1 MMTSMTALIADDEPL
16 LRHHLNRMLADV
28 WPELE
33 VVALVGDG
41 QQALTSIEQLQPDI
55 VFLDIRMPELDGIA
69 VAKQLNRGGYRPTIV
84 FVTAYDEYA
93 VKAFEQQAIDYLMK
107 PLSEARLIDTFQRIK
122 ARQQPTV
129 SPPDVGALLSQLQ
142 ALSKPAQ
149 PQYLQWIRAA
159 LGDDIHLISV
169 NDVLYFKAEE
179 KYVTV
184 HTLAK
189 KEFLIRMSLKELLA
203 QLDPERFWQ
212 IHRASV
218 VNVAAIEKVQKDFT
232 GRMSVTVGE
241 QKLPV
246 SRGSQH
252 LFKGM

>member
-1 MMTSMTALIADDEPL
+1 MTSAMTALIADDEPL
-16 LRHHLNRMLADV
+16 LRHHLNRLLADI

-41 QQALTSIEQLQPDI
+41 QQALSSIEALKPDV

-69 VAKQLNRGGYRPTIV
+69 VAKQLNRSDYCPTLV

-107 PLSEARLIDTFQRIK
+107 PLNEKRLMETCQRIK
-122 ARQQPTV
+122 ARQQTT
-129 SPPDVGALLSQLQ
+129 STPDLGALLAQLQ
-142 ALSKPAQ
+142 AISTPKKP

-159 LGDDIHLISV
+159 SGEEIHLISV
-169 NDVLYFKAEE
+169 ADVLYFKAEE
-179 KYVTV
+179 KYVVV
-184 HTLAK
+184 HSKHNKT
-189 KEFLIRMSLKELLA
+189 FLIRMSLKELLV
-203 QLDPERFWQ
+203 QLDPEQFWQ

-218 VNVAAIEKVQKDFT
+218 VNVAAIERVQKDFT
-232 GRMSVTVGE
+232 GRMLVSLGE

-246 SRGSQH
+246 SRASQH

>member
-1 MMTSMTALIADDEPL
+1 MTAMIADDEPL
-16 LRHHLNRMLADV
+16 LRHHLNRLLADV

-41 QQALTSIEQLQPDI
+41 QQALTSIATLKPDV
-55 VFLDIRMPELDGIA
+55 VFLDIRMPELDGMA
-69 VAKQLNRGGYRPTIV
+69 VAKQLNRSDYCPMIV

-107 PLSEARLIDTFQRIK
+107 PLNEKRLLETCQRIQT
-122 ARQQPTV
+122 RQQTTPA
-129 SPPDVGALLSQLQ
+129 PDIGALLAQLQ
-142 ALSKPAQ
+142 LISTPQSQ

-159 LGDDIHLISV
+159 SGEEIHLISV
-169 NDVLYFKAEE
+169 ADVLYFKADE
-179 KYVTV
+179 KYVVV
-184 HTLAK
+184 HSK
-189 KEFLIRMSLKELLA
+189 QNREFLIRMSLKELLA
-203 QLDPERFWQ
+203 QLDPAQFWQ

-218 VNVAAIEKVQKDFT
+218 VNVAAIKKVQKDFT
-232 GRMSVTVGE
+232 GRLVVCVGE